1 MQPVTEPGKP
11 VSESLG
17 IPASMRCDNDQ
28 AGEILEG
35 EVSTQTD
42 LVTTLADGSED
53 PTSAEL
59 SAPPLPVALPVIYT
73 THKRFSYTGN

>member
-17 IPASMRCDNDQ
+17 ITASMRCDNDQ

-42 LVTTLADGSED
+42 LIGHSWN
-53 PTSAEL
+53 SRGIK
-59 SAPPLPVALPVIYT
+59 SWI
-73 THKRFSYTGN
+73 F

>member
-42 LVTTLADGSED
+42 LIGHY
-53 PTSAEL
+53 TS
-59 SAPPLPVALPVIYT
+59 
-73 THKRFSYTGN
+73 